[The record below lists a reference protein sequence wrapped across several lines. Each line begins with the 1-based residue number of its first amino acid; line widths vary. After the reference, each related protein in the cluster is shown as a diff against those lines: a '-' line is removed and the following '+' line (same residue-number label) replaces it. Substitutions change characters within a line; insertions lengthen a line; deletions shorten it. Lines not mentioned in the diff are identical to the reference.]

1 MNAEWIAK
9 IKFDSDGLLPVVTV
23 DHKQGDVL
31 MLATMSRES
40 LLLTVETGYVHYF
53 SRSRNSLWKKGE
65 ESGHIQILKEI
76 FVDCDPPNR
85 LLLRVEQSGDA
96 ACHTGFRSCFY
107 RRIGPEG
114 TFEEIGS
121 PIFDPKSV
129 YKKS

>member
-1 MNAEWIAK
+1 MNAEWIDK
-9 IKFDSDGLLPVVTV
+9 INFDSDGLLPVVTV

-40 LLLTVETGYVHYF
+40 LKLTVETGHVHYF

-85 LLLRVEQSGDA
+85 LLLRVDQAGNA

-107 RRIGPEG
+107 RKIGPEG
-114 TFEEIGS
+114 NFEELGT
-121 PIFDPKSV
+121 PVFDPKSV

>member
-1 MNAEWIAK
+1 MNAEWIDT
-9 IKFDSDGLLPVVTV
+9 INFDSDGLLPVVTV

-40 LLLTVETGYVHYF
+40 LALTVETGHVHYF
-53 SRSRNSLWKKGE
+53 SRSRNSLGKKGE

-85 LLLRVEQSGDA
+85 LLLRVTQAGNA

-107 RRIGPEG
+107 RKIGPEG
-114 TFEEIGS
+114 NFEELGI
-121 PIFDPKSV
+121 PVFDPKSV